1 MNEGDVIAQIGQLG
15 KYLILITPFQ
25 GRANYCLVSID
36 GENKGDYK
44 VYSKNFVEAE
54 FIVVERHGEMLSE
67 E

>member
-1 MNEGDVIAQIGQLG
+1 MNEGDVIAQIGQPG

-25 GRANYCLVSID
+25 GRANYCLVLID
-36 GENKGDYK
+36 GEHKGDYK

-54 FIVVERHGEMLSE
+54 FIVVERHGEMLCE

>member
-15 KYLILITPFQ
+15 KYLILVTPFL

-44 VYSKNFVEAE
+44 VYSKNYVESE
-54 FIVVERHGEMLSE
+54 FIVVERHGEMLCE
-67 E
+67 T